1 MCRELVCT
9 TVRPGPYWC
18 SRRWDSEWPTSASS
32 APDSACDRRCGFGP
46 QVCQWPFLMAT
57 DTLALEWQD
66 GDHWVVGSISDPYT
80 DIPSPDVEYK
90 VSAAC

>member
-1 MCRELVCT
+1 
-9 TVRPGPYWC
+9 
-18 SRRWDSEWPTSASS
+18 
-32 APDSACDRRCGFGP
+32 
-46 QVCQWPFLMAT
+46 MAT